1 MTPSQRKYYIDL
13 WFRVCDANNWNRND
27 ADLRHAEVAAA
38 LDGNAKSFR
47 DFSNRDFDRV
57 IAHFK
62 ALIESDE
69 FDPSQ
74 LDGDPAEQGEKKRLI
89 FRIKQLGAQ
98 LPQGYAAAILRDR
111 FRIIFEEELH
121 TCPISELTQIRNTL
135 WARLQS
141 SISNQKQPTQ
151 GTYTS

>member
-1 MTPSQRKYYIDL
+1 MTPSQRKFYIDL
-13 WFRVCDANNWNRND
+13 WRRVCDANQWDRND

-38 LDGNAKSFR
+38 LDGNGKSFR
-47 DFSNRDFDRV
+47 DFTNKDFDRV

-69 FDPSQ
+69 FDPAQ
-74 LDGDPAEQGEKKRLI
+74 LDGDPAEEGERKRLI
-89 FRIKQLGAQ
+89 FRIKQIGAQ

-111 FRIIFEEELH
+111 FKIIFEEELLA
-121 TCPISELTQIRNTL
+121 CPIGELATIRNTL

-141 SISNQKQPTQ
+141 HQSRQPQPQ
-151 GTYTS
+151 GAHTT